1 MLHLSYFMQSLA
13 MGQIGC
19 RCMQGCD
26 IFDESEP
33 GGEDPSR
40 THPCRAGKCDADE
53 PEESGDVDE
62 NAE

>member
-1 MLHLSYFMQSLA
+1 